1 MSTLPITVTYTETE
15 FWPGVLKKE
24 RKPSISFDRN
34 VVLTTQCLHLNH
46 PQKKKNVFTKQT
58 INQITLTGFSVYE
71 ICTL

>member
-15 FWPGVLKKE
+15 FWPRVLKKE
-24 RKPSISFDRN
+24 RKSFISFDRN

-46 PQKKKNVFTKQT
+46 PQKKYVFTKQT
-58 INQITLTGFSVYE
+58 INQIMLTGFSVYE